1 MRDLGVVGERVEKG
15 VEEDETVQVAAE
27 GGE

>member
-1 MRDLGVVGERVEKG
+1 MRDLRVVSERVEKG
-15 VEEDETVQVAAE
+15 VEEDETVQVAAV